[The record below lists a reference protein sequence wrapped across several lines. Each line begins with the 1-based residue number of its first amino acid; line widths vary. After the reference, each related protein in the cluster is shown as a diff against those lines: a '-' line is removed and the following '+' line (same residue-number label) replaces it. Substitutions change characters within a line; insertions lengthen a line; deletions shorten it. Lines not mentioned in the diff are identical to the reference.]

1 MEYNKLIELE
11 HVSFP
16 TEEYAKEQL
25 EYIFKSLVDFTTTTG
40 QTEYNARAVTIN
52 DLEITL
58 QVEIKNK

>member
-25 EYIFKSLVDFTTTTG
+25 EYIFKSLIDFTTTTG

>member
-16 TEEYAKEQL
+16 TEEYVKEQL
-25 EYIFKSLVDFTTTTG
+25 EYVFKNLIDFTTTTG

-52 DLEITL
+52 GLEITL
-58 QVEIKNK
+58 QVELKHK

>member
-25 EYIFKSLVDFTTTTG
+25 EYIFKNLVDFTTTTG
-40 QTEYNARAVTIN
+40 QTEYNARAGTIN
-52 DLEITL
+52 GLEITL
-58 QVEIKNK
+58 QVEIKHK